1 MKKDVAIGM
10 PVYDGRVDV
19 LSAQQMHM
27 GMYSTGSCVNKII
40 YEMGDSHVAR
50 ARNKVATR
58 FLKQKD
64 CDYLMWID
72 SDIRFDVRL
81 INKLREREVP
91 VIGGVYL
98 KKKLPYEAVLNT
110 KIGEDGDLLKVKEVG
125 TGFLMIHR
133 DVLTAIKEAEPEH
146 EYDPSADEDNEDYYD
161 WFRSGVVNRRWL
173 SEDYYFCHLA
183 RKYGFDI
190 FVEPSI
196 VVGHVGK
203 MEFPL
208 PNETDLI
215 NGATELI
222 SKYHKEAELDM
233 EALDRLEAA
242 INMQREVRK

>member
-1 MKKDVAIGM
+1 M

-40 YEMGDSHVAR
+40 YEMGDSLVAR

-81 INKLREREVP
+81 LNKLRKHDKP
-91 VIGGVYL
+91 VIGGIYL
-98 KKKLPYEAVLNT
+98 KKKLPYSPVLNT
-110 KIGEDGDLLKVKEVG
+110 KIGEEGELLKLNETG

-146 EYDPSADEDNEDYYD
+146 SYHPSSDEDNEDYYD
-161 WFRSGVVNRRWL
+161 WFRCGVVDGRYL

-190 FVEPSI
+190 FVDPSI

-208 PNETDLI
+208 PNDTDLI
-215 NGATELI
+215 DGATELI
-222 SKYHKEAELDM
+222 AKYNKDVKLDM
-233 EALDRLEAA
+233 EAIARLESA
-242 INMQREVRK
+242 IGFQKELRK